1 MIAFQSVQKFRIRY
15 KAEHLVIN
23 TSLDNDVK
31 CWTILQKW
39 NKNEMRN
46 ITNLPS
52 VLRVSLVDLDVQTK
66 HVT

>member
-31 CWTILQKW
+31 C
-39 NKNEMRN
+39 
-46 ITNLPS
+46 
-52 VLRVSLVDLDVQTK
+52 
-66 HVT
+66 